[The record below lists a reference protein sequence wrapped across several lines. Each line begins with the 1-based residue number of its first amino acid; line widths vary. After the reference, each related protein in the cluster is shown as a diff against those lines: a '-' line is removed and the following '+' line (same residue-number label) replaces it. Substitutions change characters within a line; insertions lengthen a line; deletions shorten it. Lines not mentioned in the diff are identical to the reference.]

1 MLRPFIVT
9 YWSGRQTDDMPDEVY
24 AVIDAAGMRHQHINL
39 GLFALDENGKL
50 LRSLNP
56 NVRPPAHRFDPE
68 LQGRD
73 FKRQLDEMLDGLK
86 LPHVV
91 AKHPIKLTLPDV
103 SGNESLAGVRIYLT
117 FGKNRLNH
125 YRTPTVEAVT
135 LTAKM
140 REALRYPEHSR
151 SVSADQL
158 RPMLEQFY
166 PPAIMDGH
174 GGCREI
180 KAEMTLSPAG
190 FDGNKKCALLKGTVE
205 IELDNTNA
213 TRYSG
218 PLSIAMIYDESGVLK
233 SLRGVGTWE
242 FPKYT
247 PEGRVAEWIQMT
259 AAIESRPE

>member
-1 MLRPFIVT
+1 
-9 YWSGRQTDDMPDEVY
+9 
-24 AVIDAAGMRHQHINL
+24 MRHQHINL

-50 LRSLNP
+50 VRSLNP
-56 NVRPPAHRFDPE
+56 NVRPPANHFDPE

-91 AKHPIKLTLPDV
+91 AKNPSKLTLPDV
-103 SGNESLAGVRIYLT
+103 SGSENPAGVRIYLT

-125 YRTPTVEAVT
+125 YRTPTVEAVKFN
-135 LTAKM
+135 AKM

-180 KAEMTLSPAG
+180 KAELTLSQAG
-190 FDGNKKCALLKGTVE
+190 NDGGKRCALLKGTVD
-205 IELDNTNA
+205 IELDNGNA
-213 TRYSG
+213 TRYAG
-218 PLSIAMIYDESGVLK
+218 PLTIAITYDQNTKLK
-233 SLRGVGTWE
+233 SIRGAGTWE
-242 FPKYT
+242 FPKHSSD
-247 PEGRVAEWIQMT
+247 GRVAEMILMT